1 MERGPSRFDPK
12 RGQRE
17 IAGEFSEPNSEG
29 TVFEFA
35 GWSLS
40 SPLCG
45 CFMNAEEF
53 QVRLD
58 KGMEQSGDSLCGHH
72 AAVRSLRMC

>member
-1 MERGPSRFDPK
+1 MDRGLSRFHPK

-17 IAGEFSEPNSEG
+17 ATGEFSEPDSEG

-53 QVRLD
+53 HVRLD
-58 KGMEQSGDSLCGHH
+58 KEMLCGHH
-72 AAVRSLRMC
+72 APVRSKRMC